1 MLEDDEDAEFETRLI
16 KRGFREHD
24 SDGAGTRATNP
35 LYVGDYT
42 INDYYADNATIRDRT
57 SDRFRRMGDYDI
69 DLTHSLEGFDYG
81 EWKRFDKARSEAMKR
96 YAGQREWPHG
106 YTLEMMCE
114 IHDITI
120 WRYFEC
126 YYELSD
132 VELDEAMNEL
142 LAEYAK
148 RAAELS
154 LYHEDFLKALTNNAD
169 WPDKVRELNRIHR
182 IINTEDGDEVFPELP
197 EDIEKLA
204 SYMVNKY
211 GGCLSAYWDTPKD
224 VFRVMLDPTYCIETD
239 FDEGIEDLGPSAE
252 AIVFLKNLGPNFDT
266 LREFIETLAHGDDVI
281 MWMVIKRLNYG
292 DNPPTE
298 ITPEIQENITSICKL
313 AIQELDEASP
323 LYYPVWQPLEKKSIR
338 DVNLTKGR
346 PDTIPVPHNA
356 FTDDIRKKTIAWTS
370 EIRETRSEFFELESI
385 KNRELDERIR
395 GRISLGNHDAPTL
408 AEWGFIEQLASERES
423 RMKEGEVLKLSDVQL
438 FKRRYG
444 LSDNASINDKT
455 RAKFR
460 SRFKEF
466 SEIRVL
472 ADAKIDI
479 DDRNDTAD
487 YLESV
492 GCKEKRLIDPEIE
505 ICLADDRK
513 SLIEVYTFDK
523 PILIHEIN
531 KWFGNRFDVNWNLI
545 QTESIPADELKPV
558 SKRHYESENL
568 RGDKRKRDA
577 LYLDP
582 IAHADTKY
590 CILYTLIRE
599 SAFIQR
605 GQPNIRLNLEEV
617 YTTRYGEPAPSK
629 TKKKWKDFVK
639 TVYTYLTFLI
649 EKGGITDYR
658 KGKDSGT
665 VYVSI
670 AEGNRLYPSKQPEKT
685 D

>member
-42 INDYYADNATIRDRT
+42 INDYYTDNVTVKDRT
-57 SDRFRRMGDYDI
+57 SDRFTIMWEYDI
-69 DLTHSLEGFDYG
+69 DLTHSLEGFDCD

-96 YAGQREWPHG
+96 YTGQREWPHG

-132 VELDEAMNEL
+132 VELDEAMDEL

-154 LYHEDFLKALTNNAD
+154 LYHEDFLKALQNNTD
-169 WPDKVRELNRIHR
+169 WPGKVRELNEIYRIFNIDAR
-182 IINTEDGDEVFPELP
+182 DKSEFFPELP
-197 EDIEKLA
+197 EDAEKLA
-204 SYMVNKY
+204 SYFVNQLR
-211 GGCLSAYWDTPKD
+211 CMSAYWDTPKA
-224 VFRVMLDPTYCIETD
+224 VFKRVPNPSHYIETY
-239 FDEGIEDLGPSAE
+239 FDEHIEELKPYAE
-252 AIVFLKNLGPNFDT
+252 ATVLVKNLGANFDP
-266 LREFIETLAHGDDVI
+266 LKEYIEKLDVYDCWTTWEI
-281 MWMVIKRLNYG
+281 IKRLDCG
-292 DNPPTE
+292 DEPPTE
-298 ITPEIQENITSICKL
+298 ITPEIQKNITSICEKV
-313 AIQELDEASP
+313 IQEWEENLP
-323 LYYPVWQPLEKKSIR
+323 LYERAWQPLEKSIR

-356 FTDDIRKKTIAWTS
+356 FTDDIRKKTIAWAS

-385 KNRELDERIR
+385 KNRELDERLR

-670 AEGNRLYPSKQPEKT
+670 AEGNRLYPSKQPEKN
-685 D
+685 